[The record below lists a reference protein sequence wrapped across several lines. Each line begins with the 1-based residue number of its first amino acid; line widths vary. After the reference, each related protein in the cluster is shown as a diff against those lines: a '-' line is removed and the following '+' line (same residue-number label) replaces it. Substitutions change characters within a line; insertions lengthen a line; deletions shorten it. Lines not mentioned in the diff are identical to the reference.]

1 MRWWIFFSLQVLV
14 IGAVVLVAQM
24 HDDHVVVVKKPP
36 QSIGQWYKP
45 ENKRQVWLHT
55 MFELRRE
62 MLAME
67 SYALAEDS
75 ANLNKW
81 AKKLDKDYRKI
92 ASMVPEWT
100 PRLDLGALAT
110 VQNGVSESRYKDVI
124 AALSI
129 LNDTCQSCHVDFR
142 AVTAALYRAP
152 DFSGLKVADGKP
164 LKEHMAALSR
174 YVNRIKISFVDGRD
188 ADAIAALADLKTG
201 IAKLGG
207 TCAQCHKKLGEKV
220 YPDPTLSDAIAK
232 LEKSLRTGELK
243 AKGQSLGM
251 VAVLACAQ
259 CHGTHRLAFDAK
271 MLFSEKKNWRTLL
284 QHHF

>member
-1 MRWWIFFSLQVLV
+1 MRWWIFFSIQVLV
-14 IGAVVLVAQM
+14 VGAVVLVAQM
-24 HDDHVVVVKKPP
+24 HDDHVVVAKKPP

-75 ANLNKW
+75 ASLNKW
-81 AKKLDKDYRKI
+81 AEKLDKDYRRI

-100 PRLDLGALAT
+100 PRLDLGALAA

-124 AALSI
+124 AALGI

-164 LKEHMAALSR
+164 LREHMAALSR
-174 YVNRIKISFVDGRD
+174 YVNHIKIAFVDGRD
-188 ADAIAALADLKTG
+188 ADAIAAFADLKTG

-207 TCAQCHKKLGEKV
+207 TCVGCHKKLGEKV

-232 LEKSLRTGELK
+232 LEESLRTGELK
-243 AKGQSLGM
+243 AKGRSLGM

-271 MLFSEKKNWRTLL
+271 MLFSEEKNWRTLL